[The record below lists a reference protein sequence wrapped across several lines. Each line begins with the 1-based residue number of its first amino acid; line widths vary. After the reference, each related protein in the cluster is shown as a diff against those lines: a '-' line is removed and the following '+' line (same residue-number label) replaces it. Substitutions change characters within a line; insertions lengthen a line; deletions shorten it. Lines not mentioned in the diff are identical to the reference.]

1 MNGPLSCRQECHL
14 VCCQLSRKPSL
25 SSTFPPFAVIFI
37 IRRTGAST
45 SATLWRSISDW
56 LNQLLNVSLLYDI
69 LQNILRWWDFPQSM
83 FFRFPANVKRRLSF
97 VLQKRLIV
105 SFMSGLSAD
114 NCWSCYSFVKKIPF
128 IIVIMIVNWQVTII
142 MFFWGCLGFRSRKD
156 TKRCSTAQIV
166 FKFIVF

>member
-1 MNGPLSCRQECHL
+1 MNGPLSCLQECHL

-69 LQNILRWWDFPQSM
+69 LQNILRWWGFPQCKKSIICFSDFQQM
-83 FFRFPANVKRRLSF
+83 LV
-97 VLQKRLIV
+97 
-105 SFMSGLSAD
+105 AD
-114 NCWSCYSFVKKIPF
+114 NCWSCYCFVKKISF
-128 IIVIMIVNWQVTII
+128 IIFIMIVNWQVTII
-142 MFFWGCLGFRSRKD
+142 MFFWGCLGCRSRKD